1 MNLYKN
7 IEWLQ
12 KKGWVEKVDST
23 LFNNLMFKYKNN
35 LSIDETTEF
44 KARKII
50 CKKYL
55 DKIIDYDVE
64 RKWVDIPLLKTE
76 LKQHQKRDVRMI
88 EKFKGRCLIGEGMG
102 SGKTLTSITFALKH
116 NLLPLLVICPASI
129 KYNWKNEFEK
139 HTHFKGKIVVID
151 GEKWNKG
158 ITEEDIESAVFIINY
173 DLVDKWQ
180 KFLTSIEWSCC
191 VLDEIHKIKSYKSKR
206 TQIVRKITKPIPYIL
221 TLSGTP
227 IPNRVIE
234 LFTTL
239 NIVRPDLYP
248 NPFKFGY
255 TYHQDYCPPELWAT
269 NRARTK
275 DLDKLYVNL
284 KETLLVRSDI
294 KLDIPDKN
302 RIFVPFDVKLGDNYE
317 RAREEYIALH
327 NISNRKLKN
336 IEEDIVRL
344 YGFMK
349 GIAVQARKKQSYAW
363 IKDKAEECDKL
374 VIFCW
379 YHEVVEELKAL
390 FKPEEVIIISG
401 EVDSKKRQKEI
412 DAFQTNPNI
421 KICIGTIGACAEGIT
436 LTAAHNLVFMETTYV
451 PALIQQAEARICR
464 ISQTKEQNIYYLVSK
479 NTVEEDIMG
488 MLDNKQITIGL
499 ALDGTYTQDEEL
511 WGKNIK

>member
-1 MNLYKN
+1 MDLYKN
-7 IEWLQ
+7 IEWLV
-12 KKGWVEKVDST
+12 KKRWVDSKDAS
-23 LFNNLMFKYKNN
+23 LFNAILFKVKNN
-35 LSIDETTEF
+35 ITIDEKDLF

-50 CKKYL
+50 CKYYL
-55 DKIIDYDVE
+55 DRMIDYDVSK
-64 RKWVDIPLLKTE
+64 KWKDIPILKTE
-76 LKQHQKRDVRMI
+76 LKQHQKRDIRMT

-102 SGKTLTSITFALKH
+102 SGKSLTSIAFSLKH

-139 HTHFKGKIVVID
+139 HTRYKGKIIVID

-158 ITEEDIESAVFIINY
+158 LTEDDLDSSIFIINY
-173 DLVDKWQ
+173 DLVDKWH
-180 KFLTSIEWSCC
+180 KFISSIEWSCC
-191 VLDEIHKIKSYKSKR
+191 IIDEIHKIKSYKSKR
-206 TQIVRKITKPIPYIL
+206 TQIVKKITKHIPYVL
-221 TLSGTP
+221 ALSGTP

-239 NIVRPDLYP
+239 NILRPDLYP

-255 TYHQDYCPPELWAT
+255 TYHQDTCPPELWAT

-275 DLDKLYVNL
+275 DLDKLYVRL

-302 RIFVPFDVKLGDNYE
+302 RIFVPFDVKLGDNYDK
-317 RAREEYIALH
+317 AREEYIKLH

-336 IEEDIVRL
+336 IEADVVRL
-344 YGFMK
+344 YGLMK
-349 GIAVQARKKQSYAW
+349 GIAVQARKKQSYDW
-363 IKDKAEECDKL
+363 IKDKAESCDKL

-379 YHEVVEELKAL
+379 YHEVVEDLKKL
-390 FKPEEVIIISG
+390 FKPEEVIVISG
-401 EVDSKKRQKEI
+401 EVDSKKRQKDI
-412 DAFQTNPNI
+412 DNFQTNPNI
-421 KICIGTIGACAEGIT
+421 KVCIGTIGACAEGIT
-436 LTAAHNLVFMETTYV
+436 LTASHNLVFMETAYV

-479 NTVEEDIMG
+479 NTVEEDIMN

-499 ALDGTYTQDEEL
+499 ALDGTYTKDDAL